1 MTATSVAS
9 GRGESLPAL
18 SVAEV
23 LDMDHEGVKP
33 QAVISEIIEDLAQA
47 EGRMRSARDKMN
59 FPFVADAPDY
69 ASIVAHID
77 SALASAGAAIA
88 EAHGKLHEP

>member
-1 MTATSVAS
+1 
-9 GRGESLPAL
+9 
-18 SVAEV
+18 
-23 LDMDHEGVKP
+23 MDHEGVEP
-33 QAVISEIIEDLAQA
+33 YMVISEVIEDLAQA
-47 EGRMRSARDKMN
+47 EGRMRAAKDKMN
-59 FPFVADAPDY
+59 VPFLADGLDY

>member
-1 MTATSVAS
+1 
-9 GRGESLPAL
+9 
-18 SVAEV
+18 
-23 LDMDHEGVKP
+23 
-33 QAVISEIIEDLAQA
+33 
-47 EGRMRSARDKMN
+47 MRAAKDKMN
-59 FPFVADAPDY
+59 VPCLADGPDY

>member
-1 MTATSVAS
+1 
-9 GRGESLPAL
+9 
-18 SVAEV
+18 
-23 LDMDHEGVKP
+23 MDREGVKP